1 MDLIP
6 TASQTAG
13 PYLHL
18 GMTDTRSVA
27 CLAGPLVSGEPV
39 HLTLRLLDGDGV
51 PVPDGMIEIWQA
63 DAEGRYRHPEDAGVG
78 QDSFR
83 GFGRMATG
91 EDGSCCFETIKPG
104 RVPGAEGKW
113 QAPHLNVGIFG
124 RGLLKRLA
132 TRIYF
137 SGDAGNESDPVLG
150 LVAEDLRHTLM
161 ARADPERAGWWSLDI
176 YLCGE
181 KETVFFD
188 V

>member
-1 MDLIP
+1 
-6 TASQTAG
+6 
-13 PYLHL
+13 
-18 GMTDTRSVA
+18 MTDTRSVA
-27 CLAGPLVSGEPV
+27 CIAGPEVKGERV
-39 HLTLRLLDGDGV
+39 FLKLRLLDGDGV

-63 DAEGRYRHPEDAGVG
+63 DAEGRYRHPRDDGAGAAG
-78 QDSFR
+78 NDSFR

-104 RVPGAEGKW
+104 RVAAADGKW

-137 SGDAGNESDPVLG
+137 AGDARNAGDPVLG
-150 LVAEDLRHTLM
+150 LVPEDLRHTLV
-161 ARADPERAGWWSLDI
+161 AQADPERAGWWSLDI

-181 KETVFFD
+181 RETVFFE